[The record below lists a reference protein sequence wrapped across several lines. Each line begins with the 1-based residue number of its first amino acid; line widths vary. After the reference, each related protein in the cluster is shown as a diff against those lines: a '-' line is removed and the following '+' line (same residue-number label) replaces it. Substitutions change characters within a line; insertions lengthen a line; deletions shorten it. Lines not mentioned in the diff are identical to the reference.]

1 MAPAVPKNSN
11 IYSKKSLINYVKSFQ
26 KAYLNIDYGKSL
38 LFDPAKIPIVS
49 VGILLIELILNVFVV
64 QHVKYTEIDWIAYM
78 QECEGFL
85 NGTTNYSQLK
95 GAHNLIFGVNST
107 KIKIFKNGNNFK
119 ILLFFAGD
127 TGPLVYP
134 AGFVYIYTIFYYLT
148 NHGKNIRLAQYCFV
162 GIYLLQ
168 MYLVLKIYSKS
179 RKVPPYVLIFSAFT
193 SYRIHS
199 IYVLRLFNDPIAIL
213 CLYAAINFY
222 LNGNWTL
229 GSIFLSLGVSIKMNI
244 LLFAPAILLLYIVNL
259 GYRDTI
265 KQLSICAAIQLLLGA
280 PFLLTYPVQYIKG
293 SFDFGRVFEH
303 KWTVNYRF
311 LSIEFFENR
320 YFHIALLCVH
330 VILLLIFAIPSYKY
344 IQSYYRLRTLQ
355 AQLQPQIDAKNRE
368 VEPTTTNKKTNK
380 KRKTKENHADNKQTE
395 EEMTIPQKIFLNS
408 FEQMLQKTSGT
419 PAPTKSVSQSN
430 PTPSSSYN
438 IHFDRAVQLAI
449 LPIFLSNFIGI
460 VCARSLH
467 YQFYVWYFHSLP
479 YLAWF
484 TEYDTRMKLLLL
496 GLIEFAWNTYPS
508 TFFSSFLLHFSH
520 LALLYGI
527 GSKLLRSEQDTQR
540 IKVQ

>member
-1 MAPAVPKNSN
+1 ML
-11 IYSKKSLINYVKSFQ
+11 YF
-26 KAYLNIDYGKSL
+26 
-38 LFDPAKIPIVS
+38 
-49 VGILLIELILNVFVV
+49 
-64 QHVKYTEIDWIAYM
+64 T
-78 QECEGFL
+78 
-85 NGTTNYSQLK
+85 
-95 GAHNLIFGVNST
+95 
-107 KIKIFKNGNNFK
+107 
-119 ILLFFAGD
+119 GD

-179 RKVPPYVLIFSAFT
+179 RKVEPYVLILSAFT

-244 LLFAPAILLLYIVNL
+244 LLFAPAILILYIVNL

-280 PFLLTYPVQYIKG
+280 PFLLTYPVEYIKG

-311 LSIEFFENR
+311 LPIELFENR

-344 IQSYYRLRTLQ
+344 IQSY
-355 AQLQPQIDAKNRE
+355 
-368 VEPTTTNKKTNK
+368 
-380 KRKTKENHADNKQTE
+380 
-395 EEMTIPQKIFLNS
+395 
-408 FEQMLQKTSGT
+408 KTSGT
-419 PAPTKSVSQSN
+419 PAATKSATQSN
-430 PTPSSSYN
+430 PTPSQNYN

-484 TEYDTRMKLLLL
+484 TEYHTSMKFVLL
-496 GLIEFAWNTYPS
+496 GLIEYAWNTYPS
-508 TFFSSFLLHFSH
+508 TFLSSALLHFSH
-520 LALLYGI
+520 LVLLYGI